1 MLLRVCCLQYMI
13 CALSTI
19 KVLVYVVRVP
29 NFLMTVP
36 NAEWDSSERESNNL
50 CLDDESF
57 FRFVKQRVNT
67 KNEAQTNLRCFEKLL
82 WILHVPLY
90 EKRHHSTKTGHLFL
104 CQLKLWIWL
113 KSWRW
118 NKIKMSNRGDS
129 YFTVKYVERTQRRG
143 FESSIGAT
151 LKPLRAGRAKKGKQ
165 SWGTCSMCFSTFR

>member
-1 MLLRVCCLQYMI
+1 
-13 CALSTI
+13 
-19 KVLVYVVRVP
+19 
-29 NFLMTVP
+29 MTVP

-143 FESSIGAT
+143 FESSIG
-151 LKPLRAGRAKKGKQ
+151 LILRPHVLGVRKNENSREARAVRVLVHFVKIIDKVRWPGLWLCGHDKK
-165 SWGTCSMCFSTFR
+165 